1 MSNDCL
7 DSNCANNE
15 TTAGA
20 PADHADDGHPRRW
33 WILAVLCGA
42 LVLVVVSVSSLNVA
56 IPAIQRSLDASG
68 SELQWII
75 DAYALAF
82 AGLLLPAGALG
93 DRYGRRETLLLGLVV
108 FLIASVG
115 GMAAGSPTALIVW
128 RAVMGAGAAMVMP
141 ATLSIV
147 ATVFAP
153 AERSKAIAIW
163 AGFAGAGGVIGLL
176 SSGLLLRW
184 FWWGSVFAANLPLVV
199 AMLVLV
205 VVLVPTSRD
214 PEATPL
220 DPIGAV
226 ASVIGLS
233 ALVFGV
239 IEGAEKGWA
248 ATPTVVGLAVAA
260 VALTAFV
267 AWELRAEHPML
278 DPRFF
283 ADRRFSLGSLTITA
297 TFFGIFG
304 MFFVLTQY
312 LQFVHGHDALGA
324 GLRIMPYGVLLLVV
338 APRAAPLADRFGPRR
353 VMVVGMAIAAAGF
366 AVLGRLP
373 VDTAEGQLLLGLALA
388 AIGTGLLMPPATTA
402 LVVSLPPAK
411 AGVGSAMNDATREVG
426 GALGIAVVGALLS
439 IGYRSRLDGVAAAE
453 LAGADADRATDSLGG
468 LLGVADGLDPG
479 SAEALRDAGRT
490 AFTAGMGLG
499 LTVAAALLAVGAVL
513 VALLHPRHRPTDD
526 LAAPSSSPSP
536 SASTSSS
543 PSASP
548 GPTSAP
554 TKGVSA

>member
-1 MSNDCL
+1 MNRSREDTRSRE
-7 DSNCANNE
+7 DARTE
-15 TTAGA
+15 T
-20 PADHADDGHPRRW
+20 GHPRRW

-82 AGLLLPAGALG
+82 AGLLLPAGAIG
-93 DRYGRRETLLLGLVV
+93 DRYGRREALLAGLVV
-108 FLIASVG
+108 FLVASIG
-115 GMAAGSPTALIVW
+115 GMAAGSATALIVW
-128 RAVMGAGAAMVMP
+128 RALMGAGAALIMP

-153 AERSKAIAIW
+153 GERSKAIAIW
-163 AGFAGAGGVIGLL
+163 AGFAGAGGVVGLL

-184 FWWGSVFAANLPLVV
+184 FWWGAVFAANLPLTI
-199 AMLVLV
+199 AMLALV
-205 VVLVPTSRD
+205 VLLVPTSRD

-226 ASVIGLS
+226 ASVVGLG

-239 IEGAEKGWA
+239 IEGAEKGWTA
-248 ATPTVVGLAVAA
+248 GQTIAGLAVAA
-260 VALTAFV
+260 IALAVFV
-267 AWELRAEHPML
+267 VWEFRTTHPML

-297 TFFGIFG
+297 AFFGIFG

-324 GLRIMPYGVLLLVV
+324 GLRIMPYGVVLLLV

-353 VMVVGMAIAAAGF
+353 VMVVGMVVAAAGF
-366 AVLGRLP
+366 AGLS
-373 VDTAEGQLLLGLALA
+373 VDAGEGPLLVGLALA
-388 AIGTGLLMPPATTA
+388 AVGTGLLMPPATTA
-402 LVVSLPPAK
+402 LVESLPPAK

-426 GALGIAVVGALLS
+426 GALGIAVVGALLAV
-439 IGYRSRLDGVAAAE
+439 GYRSSLDSAATAE
-453 LAGADADRATDSLGG
+453 LTGADADRANDSLGG
-468 LLGVADGLDPG
+468 LLAVADGLDAT
-479 SAEALRDAGRT
+479 SAEVLRAAGRT
-490 AFTAGMGLG
+490 AFTDGMGLG
-499 LTVAAALLAVGAVL
+499 LSVAAGLLALGAVL
-513 VALLHPRHRPTDD
+513 VALLHPRHHRTGDPNDD
-526 LAAPSSSPSP
+526 LRAAGPAPDTR
-536 SASTSSS
+536 ASTG
-543 PSASP
+543 ANQ
-548 GPTSAP
+548 
-554 TKGVSA
+554 